1 MPRKTHLD
9 RPGKRG
15 ARSRSSFGEART
27 PRPKPKID
35 FLFEDLD
42 FRNTNL
48 LRQFVTD
55 AGRILPRKYTGLPA
69 HYQRQLTR
77 SIKRARQMLLM
88 K

>member
-9 RPGKRG
+9 RPR
-15 ARSRSSFGEART
+15 RTSRSGEARI

-35 FLFEDLD
+35 FTVDMLD
-42 FRNTNL
+42 YRNTNL

-55 AGRILPRKYTGLPA
+55 AGRLLPRKYTGLPA
-69 HYQRQLTR
+69 HYQRRLNKAV
-77 SIKRARQMLLM
+77 KRARQALLM

>member
-1 MPRKTHLD
+1 MPRKTHTD
-9 RPGKRG
+9 KPSRG
-15 ARSRSSFGEART
+15 SKGRGGSEVRT

-35 FLFEDLD
+35 FTVDALD
-42 FRNTNL
+42 FKNVNL

-69 HYQRQLTR
+69 HYQRRLSR
-77 SIKRARQMLLM
+77 AIKQARQMLLM

>member
-1 MPRKTHLD
+1 MPRTNKPD
-9 RPGKRG
+9 RSG
-15 ARSRSSFGEART
+15 RSSRGGRGREART

-35 FLFEDLD
+35 FTIDSLD
-42 FRNTNL
+42 FRNVSL
-48 LRQFVTD
+48 LRQFTTD

-69 HYQRQLTR
+69 HYQRRMTR